1 MAAPKTTTWN
11 LEPHTRA
18 KHEILRR
25 YLEAWTPILSL
36 GGSKQLIYVDG
47 FAGPGRYDGGEEG
60 SPLIALKAALAYRDR
75 IEANVSFLFIER
87 DVERAKMLQAVVAEV
102 ERPTNFRVKVAGG
115 KRFEEGFGELLQFY
129 VERGQP
135 LPPTFAFIDPFGW
148 TGVPFPL
155 VKRIL
160 SFPRCEV
167 LVNFMYEE
175 INRFL
180 GHADQEDNS
189 DRLFGCQ
196 DWRALKAVQGPSE
209 RRAAIHGLYQRQLG
223 TAAKYVRS
231 FEMRN
236 KNDATDYFLFFA
248 TNNITG
254 LKKMKEAMWKTD
266 EAGAFTFSDATV
278 SPQLQLFQK
287 APDLSVL
294 ERAIVGRFSGHE
306 VSVGEVEAFVVEA
319 TAFRETHYKGVLAD
333 LERRGQLEALNP
345 KDSRR
350 RGTYGDPKMRV
361 RIK

>member
-1 MAAPKTTTWN
+1 MAAPKTTTWC

-60 SPLIALKAALAYRDR
+60 SPLIALRAALAHRER
-75 IEANVSFLFIER
+75 IAATVSFLFIER
-87 DVERAKMLQAVVAEV
+87 DVDRARMLDAVVAEV
-102 ERPTNFRVKVAGG
+102 ERPSNFRVKVAAG
-115 KRFEEGFGELLQFY
+115 KQFEEAFGELLQFY
-129 VERGQP
+129 VGRGQQ

-148 TGVPFPL
+148 TGIPFSL
-155 VKRIL
+155 VKTIL

-180 GHADQEDNS
+180 GHADQHDNL
-189 DRLFGCQ
+189 DRLFGCE
-196 DWRALKAVQGPSE
+196 DWRRLTAIQGPAQ
-209 RRAAIHGLYQRQLG
+209 RRGAIHGLYQQQLA

-266 EAGAFTFSDATV
+266 EGGAFTFSDATV
-278 SPQLQLFQK
+278 SAQLQLFQK
-287 APDLSVL
+287 APDLGAL
-294 ERAIVGRFSGHE
+294 ERAIVGRFSGRDAS
-306 VSVGEVEAFVVEA
+306 VSEVETFVVEA

-333 LERRGQLEALNP
+333 LERRGELEAVSP
-345 KDSRR
+345 KDGRR